1 MYNKSKPRSTN
12 NVLPMEINIIFRI
25 NTNSFLADRRE
36 GTDLDTLSDFIA
48 NQLTTCQL
56 REVLNKEYK
65 DGKHLSCS
73 GENEGRKRK
82 KMGGK

>member
-48 NQLTTCQL
+48 N
-56 REVLNKEYK
+56 
-65 DGKHLSCS
+65 
-73 GENEGRKRK
+73 
-82 KMGGK
+82 